1 MSMALTPFAI
11 VAIVVG
17 IIAVPFL
24 LGVILYN
31 ILRLVFFIVGR
42 VVALVGGV
50 VLDVLRFFGHVIG
63 AALHVPLVALNA
75 LFLRF
80 GDVRKHGT
88 GFGRELTGVVRNA
101 WSAIVLRPLR
111 FIGILELTPTEP
123 VREMPAMDAGQ
134 LAFEDAVKPEP
145 KKKGKADAFDGYQV
159 VGTLPRGGSGARLF
173 IAEPKGDKAAA
184 IAKRRGE
191 AVDRVVIKSFSMEE
205 GSTMPQIVRESRA
218 LEAARDLGLVFEH
231 NLEKDR
237 FYYVMPYVAGEDLAT
252 VTRDLHHDSTA
263 SGLNARSLRAALTY
277 FSELLVTIE
286 RFHRQGLWHKDIK
299 PSNVI
304 VSKGRVHLVDL
315 GLVTPLRSAMTLTT
329 HGTEYFR
336 DPDMVRLAM
345 QGVKVHEVDGVK
357 FDLYSAG
364 ALLYSMLENSF
375 PAHGSLSR
383 FSKDVPETLQWIV
396 RRSMAE
402 MHQRYSSASDMLAD
416 LQAVLDSPNPYLLKP
431 VKLPSMAG
439 KHVRLKDWQAGA
451 PGAAF
456 RQHGYTDR
464 HGAAGFGA
472 GLNDSVREAG
482 ERLNDAG
489 ERVYQQMQHVTA
501 KLHDKVSRK
510 TARLQGKMQARATR
524 KHRVRRSPLG
534 FLGAALV
541 LILLVGAGLSALL
554 VSGSPSAHT
563 YPKVAYSSQPVAPD
577 GSPGRTVSITTSYG
591 NESVTQRFPRTERFA
606 PIENRDGSW
615 SAGQYVSEQ
624 VVVHPGAASH
634 WEKASHGAS
643 DQALPEDPAARARS
657 EAYTT
662 LFHITPRSEFDVLR
676 RLDSDERVLLIDDLA
691 GAASSEV
698 RDALSLMPLELIG
711 TGEGDLTY
719 IDALAEA
726 KRAVGFAQPDDA
738 AALGY
743 LSEFLEAHQDF
754 DAVYWIGHVG
764 GEDDIL
770 GRLVR
775 RP

>member
-31 ILRLVFFIVGR
+31 LLRLVFFVVSR

-50 VLDVLRFFGHVIG
+50 VLDALRFFGHVIG

-134 LAFEDAVKPEP
+134 LAFDDGIEPTKPKP
-145 KKKGKADAFDGYQV
+145 KGKADAFDGYQV

-252 VTRDLHHDSTA
+252 VTRDLHHDSPN

-383 FSKDVPETLQWIV
+383 FSKDVPEPLQWIV

-402 MHQRYSSASDMLAD
+402 MHQRYGSASDMLAD
-416 LQAVLDSPNPYLLKP
+416 LQAVLDSPNPYMLKP
-431 VKLPSMAG
+431 AKLPSMAG

-464 HGAAGFGA
+464 HGAAAGFGA

-510 TARLQGKMQARATR
+510 TARLQGQMQARATR

-534 FLGAALV
+534 FLGAAAV
-541 LILLVGAGLSALL
+541 LIVVLGAGLAFLT
-554 VSGSPSAHT
+554 VAPSGSTHG
-563 YPKVAYSSQPVAPD
+563 YPTVAYSSQPVAPD
-577 GSPGRTVSITTSYG
+577 GTRGRTVSVTTSYG
-591 NESVTQRFPRTERFA
+591 NESFTERFPRSERFA
-606 PIENRDGSW
+606 PGQSQDGTW

-624 VVVHPGAASH
+624 RVLHPTVVAHGDHAHDAAP
-634 WEKASHGAS
+634 
-643 DQALPEDPAARARS
+643 LVEDAAARARS

-676 RLDSDERVLLIDDLA
+676 QFDGDERVLLIDDLA

-698 RDALSLMPLELIG
+698 REALSLMPLDLVG
-711 TGEGDLTY
+711 TGADDLSY

-743 LSEFLEAHQDF
+743 LSEFLESREDF

-764 GEDDIL
+764 GEDDVL

-775 RP
+775 RR

>member
-31 ILRLVFFIVGR
+31 LLRLVFFLVAR
-42 VVALVGGV
+42 VVALIGGV
-50 VLDVLRFFGHVIG
+50 VLDALRFFGHVIG
-63 AALHVPLVALNA
+63 AVLHVPLVALNA

-88 GFGRELTGVVRNA
+88 GFGRELGGVVRNA
-101 WSAIVLRPLR
+101 WSAVVLRPLR

-134 LAFEDAVKPEP
+134 LAFDDAVEPAP
-145 KKKGKADAFDGYQV
+145 KKKAKADAFDGYKV

-173 IAEPKGDKAAA
+173 IAEPKGDKAAL

-191 AVDRVVIKSFSMEE
+191 AVERVVIKSFSMEE

-218 LEAARDLGLVFEH
+218 LEAARDLGLVLEH
-231 NLEKDR
+231 SLEKER

-252 VTRDLHHDSTA
+252 VTRDLHHDSPN

-383 FSKDVPETLQWIV
+383 FSKDVPEALQWIV

-402 MHQRYSSASDMLAD
+402 MHQRYGSASEMLAD

-431 VKLPSMAG
+431 AKLPSMAG
-439 KHVRLKDWQAGA
+439 KRVRLKDWQAGA

-464 HGAAGFGA
+464 HGAGFGA

-482 ERLNDAG
+482 ERLNEAG
-489 ERVYQQMQHVTA
+489 ELVYEKMQHVTA

-524 KHRVRRSPLG
+524 KHRVRRGPVRLLSAAVILV
-534 FLGAALV
+534 LVVGAAL
-541 LILLVGAGLSALL
+541 STLL
-554 VSGSPSAHT
+554 VSGTHSSHGYPS
-563 YPKVAYSSQPVAPD
+563 VAYSSQPVAPD
-577 GSPGRTVSITTSYG
+577 GTPGRTVSITTSYG
-591 NESVTQRFPRTERFA
+591 NESFTQRFPQTERFA
-606 PIENRDGSW
+606 PVQNRDGSW
-615 SAGQYVSEQ
+615 TAGQYVSEQ
-624 VVVHPGAASH
+624 RVVHPDAAAH
-634 WEKASHGAS
+634 WDHAHDE
-643 DQALPEDPAARARS
+643 QPQPEDSAARARS

-676 RLDSDERVLLIDDLA
+676 QLDEGARVLLLDDLA

-698 RDALSLMPLELIG
+698 REALRLMPLELAG
-711 TGEGDLTY
+711 TGADDLSH

-726 KRAVGFAQPDDA
+726 KRAVGFAQPDDS

-743 LSEFLEAHQDF
+743 LAEFLESHEDF

-764 GEDDIL
+764 GEDDVL